1 MYLINGKEVKKE
13 EFNIPVENLAIWRG
27 DGIFEAIAIHKGYL
41 FGLDKHLERFA
52 KSAEKMFF
60 EDIDFEKIKENLT
73 SIASKYDDGYMRVI
87 IGRGTDKDKSDVYI
101 FYQNL
106 INFPESFSL
115 QSQKAHWQSG
125 GDFSLDEVENIG
137 SKTISY
143 AMNLNQTRLAQKN
156 GFTDS
161 LLLNKDG
168 IVLEGPTFCVSWIVD
183 EQIYVPTLDLGILDS
198 ITRRTLIDIAK
209 EADLDL
215 KIENI
220 HINDIYNVDTVFALS
235 TAKHGI
241 FVSKIDDQAYT
252 EDPLLKLIRKSF
264 SDFIEKERQLK
275 KIT

>member
-1 MYLINGKEVKKE
+1 MYLINGIEVKKE

-27 DGIFEAIAIHKGYL
+27 DGIFEAIAIHNGYL
-41 FGLDKHLERFA
+41 FAIDKHMERFA

-60 EDIDFEKIKENLT
+60 DDIDFTKIKEDLI
-73 SIASKYDDGYMRVI
+73 SIASKFDNGYMRVI

-101 FYQNL
+101 FYQDL

-143 AMNLNQTRLAQKN
+143 AMNINQTRLAQN
-156 GFTDS
+156 SGFTDS

-168 IVLEGPTFCVSWIVD
+168 IVLEGPTFCVSWIID
-183 EQIYVPTLDLGILDS
+183 NKIYVPSLDLGILDS

-209 EADLDL
+209 EAGLDL

-220 HINDIYNVDTVFALS
+220 HINDIYKVDTVFALS

-241 FVSKIDDQAYT
+241 FVSQIDDQTYT
-252 EDPLLKLIRKSF
+252 EDPLLEIIRQSF
-264 SDFIEKERQLK
+264 TDFIEKERQLNK
-275 KIT
+275 

>member
-1 MYLINGKEVKKE
+1 MYLINGIEVKKE

-27 DGIFEAIAIHKGYL
+27 DGIFEAIAIHNGYL
-41 FGLDKHLERFA
+41 FAIDKHMERFA

-60 EDIDFEKIKENLT
+60 DDIDFTKIKEDLI
-73 SIASKYDDGYMRVI
+73 SIASKFDNGYMRVI

-101 FYQNL
+101 FYQDL

-143 AMNLNQTRLAQKN
+143 AMNINQTRLAQKS
-156 GFTDS
+156 GYTDS

-168 IVLEGPTFCVSWIVD
+168 IVLEGPTFCVGWIID
-183 EQIYVPTLDLGILDS
+183 NKIYVPSLDLGILDS

-209 EADLDL
+209 EAGLDL
-215 KIENI
+215 KVENI

-241 FVSKIDDQAYT
+241 FVSQIDDQTYT
-252 EDPLLKLIRKSF
+252 EDPLLEIIRQSF
-264 SDFIEKERQLK
+264 TDFIEKERQLNK
-275 KIT
+275 

>member
-13 EFNIPVENLAIWRG
+13 DFNIPVENLAIWRG
-27 DGIFEAIAIHKGYL
+27 DGIFEAIAIHNGYL
-41 FGLDKHLERFA
+41 FAIDKHMDRFA

-60 EDIDFEKIKENLT
+60 DDIDFTKIKEDLI
-73 SIASKYDDGYMRVI
+73 SIASKFDNGYMRVI

-101 FYQNL
+101 FYQDL

-143 AMNLNQTRLAQKN
+143 AMNINQTRLAQKS
-156 GFTDS
+156 GYTDS

-168 IVLEGPTFCVSWIVD
+168 IVLEGPTFCVSWIID
-183 EQIYVPTLDLGILDS
+183 NKIYVPSLDLGILDS

-209 EADLDL
+209 EAGLDL

-241 FVSKIDDQAYT
+241 FVSQIDDQTYT
-252 EDPLLKLIRKSF
+252 EDPLLEIIRQSF
-264 SDFIEKERQLK
+264 TDFIEKETQLNK
-275 KIT
+275 

>member
-13 EFNIPVENLAIWRG
+13 DFNIPVENLAIWRG
-27 DGIFEAIAIHKGYL
+27 DGIFEAIAIHNGYL
-41 FGLDKHLERFA
+41 FAIDKHMERFA
-52 KSAEKMFF
+52 MSAEKMFF
-60 EDIDFEKIKENLT
+60 DDIDFTKIKEDLI
-73 SIASKYDDGYMRVI
+73 SIASKFDNGYMRVI

-101 FYQNL
+101 FYQDL

-143 AMNLNQTRLAQKN
+143 AMNINQTRLAQKS
-156 GFTDS
+156 GYTDS

-168 IVLEGPTFCVSWIVD
+168 IVLEGPTFCVSWIID
-183 EQIYVPTLDLGILDS
+183 NKIYVPSLDLGILDS

-209 EADLDL
+209 EAGLDL
-215 KIENI
+215 KIGNI

-241 FVSKIDDQAYT
+241 FVSQIDDQTYT
-252 EDPLLKLIRKSF
+252 EDPLLEIIRQSF
-264 SDFIEKERQLK
+264 TDFIEKERQLNK
-275 KIT
+275 

>member
-13 EFNIPVENLAIWRG
+13 DFNIPVENLAIWRG
-27 DGIFEAIAIHKGYL
+27 DGIFEAIAIHNGYL
-41 FGLDKHLERFA
+41 FAIDKHMERFA

-60 EDIDFEKIKENLT
+60 DDIDFKKIKEDLI
-73 SIASKYDDGYMRVI
+73 SIASKFDNGYMRVI

-101 FYQNL
+101 FYQDL

-143 AMNLNQTRLAQKN
+143 AMNINQTRLAQKS
-156 GFTDS
+156 GYTDS

-168 IVLEGPTFCVSWIVD
+168 IVLEGPTFCVSWIID
-183 EQIYVPTLDLGILDS
+183 NKIYVPSLDLGILDS

-209 EADLDL
+209 EAGLDL

-241 FVSKIDDQAYT
+241 FVSQIDDKTYT
-252 EDPLLKLIRKSF
+252 EDPLLEIIRQSF
-264 SDFIEKERQLK
+264 TDFIEKERQLNK
-275 KIT
+275 

>member
-13 EFNIPVENLAIWRG
+13 DFNIPVENLAIWRG
-27 DGIFEAIAIHKGYL
+27 DGIFEAIAIHNGYL
-41 FGLDKHLERFA
+41 FAIDKHMERFA

-60 EDIDFEKIKENLT
+60 DDIDFTKIKEDLI
-73 SIASKYDDGYMRVI
+73 SIASKFDNGYMRVI

-101 FYQNL
+101 FYQDL

-143 AMNLNQTRLAQKN
+143 AMNINQTRLAQKS
-156 GFTDS
+156 GYTDS

-168 IVLEGPTFCVSWIVD
+168 IVLEGPTFCVSWIID
-183 EQIYVPTLDLGILDS
+183 NKIYVPSLDLGILDS

-209 EADLDL
+209 EAGLDL

-220 HINDIYNVDTVFALS
+220 HITDIYNVDTVFALS

-241 FVSKIDDQAYT
+241 FVSQIDDQTYT
-252 EDPLLKLIRKSF
+252 EDPLLEIIRQSF
-264 SDFIEKERQLK
+264 TDFIEKERQLNK
-275 KIT
+275 

>member
-27 DGIFEAIAIHKGYL
+27 DGIFEAIAIHNGYL
-41 FGLDKHLERFA
+41 FAIDKHMERFA

-60 EDIDFEKIKENLT
+60 DDIDFKKIKEDLI
-73 SIASKYDDGYMRVI
+73 SIASKFDNGYMRVI

-101 FYQNL
+101 FYQDL

-143 AMNLNQTRLAQKN
+143 AMNINQTRLAQKS
-156 GFTDS
+156 GYTDS

-168 IVLEGPTFCVSWIVD
+168 IVLEGPTFCVSWITD
-183 EQIYVPTLDLGILDS
+183 NKIYVPSLDLGILDS

-209 EADLDL
+209 EAGLDL

-241 FVSKIDDQAYT
+241 FVSQIDDQTYT
-252 EDPLLKLIRKSF
+252 EDPLLEIIRQSF
-264 SDFIEKERQLK
+264 IDFIEKERHLNN
-275 KIT
+275 

>member
-13 EFNIPVENLAIWRG
+13 DFNIPVENLAIWRG
-27 DGIFEAIAIHKGYL
+27 DGIFEAIAIHNGYL
-41 FGLDKHLERFA
+41 FAIDKHMERFA

-60 EDIDFEKIKENLT
+60 DDIDFTKIKEDLI
-73 SIASKYDDGYMRVI
+73 SIASKFDNGYMRVI

-101 FYQNL
+101 FYQDL

-143 AMNLNQTRLAQKN
+143 AMNINQTRLAQKS
-156 GFTDS
+156 GYTDS

-168 IVLEGPTFCVSWIVD
+168 IVLEGPTFCVSWIID
-183 EQIYVPTLDLGILDS
+183 NKIYVPSLDLGILDS

-209 EADLDL
+209 EAGLDL
-215 KIENI
+215 KVENI

-241 FVSKIDDQAYT
+241 FVSQIDDQTYT
-252 EDPLLKLIRKSF
+252 EDPLLEIIRQSF

-275 KIT
+275 K

>member
-13 EFNIPVENLAIWRG
+13 DFNIPVENLAIWRG
-27 DGIFEAIAIHKGYL
+27 DGIFEAVAIHNGYL
-41 FGLDKHLERFA
+41 FAIDKHMERFA

-60 EDIDFEKIKENLT
+60 DDIDFTKIKEDLI
-73 SIASKYDDGYMRVI
+73 SIASKFDNGYMRVI
-87 IGRGTDKDKSDVYI
+87 IGRGTDNDKSDVYI
-101 FYQNL
+101 FYQGL

-143 AMNLNQTRLAQKN
+143 AMNINQTRLAQKS
-156 GFTDS
+156 GYTDS

-168 IVLEGPTFCVSWIVD
+168 IVLEGPTFCVSWIID
-183 EQIYVPTLDLGILDS
+183 NKIYVPSLDLGILDS

-209 EADLDL
+209 EAGLDL

-241 FVSKIDDQAYT
+241 FVSQIDDQTYT
-252 EDPLLKLIRKSF
+252 EDPLLEIIRQSF
-264 SDFIEKERQLK
+264 TDFIEKERQLNK
-275 KIT
+275 

>member
-1 MYLINGKEVKKE
+1 MYLINGIEVKKE

-27 DGIFEAIAIHKGYL
+27 DGIFEAIAIHNGYL
-41 FGLDKHLERFA
+41 FAIDKHMERFA

-60 EDIDFEKIKENLT
+60 DDIDFTKIKEDLI
-73 SIASKYDDGYMRVI
+73 SIASKFDNGYMRVI

-101 FYQNL
+101 FYQDL

-143 AMNLNQTRLAQKN
+143 AMNINQTRLAQKS
-156 GFTDS
+156 GYTDS

-168 IVLEGPTFCVSWIVD
+168 IVLEGPTFCVSWIID
-183 EQIYVPTLDLGILDS
+183 NKIYVPSLDLGILDS

-209 EADLDL
+209 EAGLDL

-220 HINDIYNVDTVFALS
+220 HINDIYYVDTVFALS

-241 FVSKIDDQAYT
+241 FVSQIDDQTYT
-252 EDPLLKLIRKSF
+252 EDPLLEIIRQSF
-264 SDFIEKERQLK
+264 TDFIEKERQLNK
-275 KIT
+275 

>member
-13 EFNIPVENLAIWRG
+13 DFNIPVENLAIWRG
-27 DGIFEAIAIHKGYL
+27 DGIFEAVAIHNGYL
-41 FGLDKHLERFA
+41 FAIDKHMERFA

-60 EDIDFEKIKENLT
+60 DDIDFTKIKEDLI
-73 SIASKYDDGYMRVI
+73 SIASKFDNGYMRVI

-101 FYQNL
+101 FYQDL

-143 AMNLNQTRLAQKN
+143 AMNINQTRLAQKS
-156 GFTDS
+156 GYTDS

-168 IVLEGPTFCVSWIVD
+168 IVLEGPTFCVSWIID
-183 EQIYVPTLDLGILDS
+183 NKIYVPSLDLGILDS

-209 EADLDL
+209 EAGLDL
-215 KIENI
+215 KVENI

-241 FVSKIDDQAYT
+241 FVSQIDDQTYT
-252 EDPLLKLIRKSF
+252 EDPLLEIIRQSF

-275 KIT
+275 K

>member
-13 EFNIPVENLAIWRG
+13 DFNIPVENLAIWRG
-27 DGIFEAIAIHKGYL
+27 DGIFEAIAIHNGYL
-41 FGLDKHLERFA
+41 FAIDKHMERFA

-60 EDIDFEKIKENLT
+60 DDIDFTKIKEDLI
-73 SIASKYDDGYMRVI
+73 SIASKFDNGYMRVI

-101 FYQNL
+101 FYQDL

-143 AMNLNQTRLAQKN
+143 AMNINQTRLAQKS
-156 GFTDS
+156 GYTDS

-168 IVLEGPTFCVSWIVD
+168 IVLEGPTFCVSWIID
-183 EQIYVPTLDLGILDS
+183 NKIYVPSLDLGILDS

-209 EADLDL
+209 EAGLDL
-215 KIENI
+215 KVENI

-241 FVSKIDDQAYT
+241 FVSQIDDQTYT
-252 EDPLLKLIRKSF
+252 EDPLLEIIRQSF
-264 SDFIEKERQLK
+264 TDFIEKERQLK
-275 KIT
+275 K

>member
-1 MYLINGKEVKKE
+1 MYLINGQEVKKE

-27 DGIFEAIAIHKGYL
+27 DGIFEAIAIHNGYL
-41 FGLDKHLERFA
+41 FAIDKHMERFA

-60 EDIDFEKIKENLT
+60 DDIDFKKIKKDLT
-73 SIASKYDDGYMRVI
+73 SIASKFDNGYMRVI
-87 IGRGTDKDKSDVYI
+87 IGRGTDKDKSDIYI
-101 FYQNL
+101 FYQDL

-143 AMNLNQTRLAQKN
+143 AMNINQTRLAQKS
-156 GFTDS
+156 GYTDS

-168 IVLEGPTFCVSWIVD
+168 IVLEGPTFCVSWIINNK
-183 EQIYVPTLDLGILDS
+183 IYVPSLDLGILDS

-209 EADLDL
+209 EAGLDL

-241 FVSKIDDQAYT
+241 FVSQIDDQTYT
-252 EDPLLKLIRKSF
+252 EDPLLEIIRQSF
-264 SDFIEKERQLK
+264 TDFIEKERQLNK
-275 KIT
+275 

>member
-13 EFNIPVENLAIWRG
+13 DFNIPVENLAIWRG
-27 DGIFEAIAIHKGYL
+27 DGIFEAIAIHNGYL
-41 FGLDKHLERFA
+41 FAIDKHMERFA

-60 EDIDFEKIKENLT
+60 DDIDFTKIKEDLI
-73 SIASKYDDGYMRVI
+73 SIASKFDNGYMRVI
-87 IGRGTDKDKSDVYI
+87 IGRGTDKDKSDIYI
-101 FYQNL
+101 FYQDL

-143 AMNLNQTRLAQKN
+143 AMNINQTRLAQKS
-156 GFTDS
+156 GYTDS

-168 IVLEGPTFCVSWIVD
+168 IVLEGPTFCVSWIID
-183 EQIYVPTLDLGILDS
+183 NKIYVPSLDLGILDS

-209 EADLDL
+209 EAGLDL

-220 HINDIYNVDTVFALS
+220 HIDDIYNVDTVFALS

-241 FVSKIDDQAYT
+241 FVSKIDDKTYT
-252 EDPLLKLIRKSF
+252 EDPLLEIIRQSF
-264 SDFIEKERQLK
+264 TDFIEKERQLNK
-275 KIT
+275 

>member
-1 MYLINGKEVKKE
+1 M
-13 EFNIPVENLAIWRG
+13 ENLAIWRG
-27 DGIFEAIAIHKGYL
+27 DGIFEAIAIHNGYL
-41 FGLDKHLERFA
+41 FAIDKHMERFA

-60 EDIDFEKIKENLT
+60 DDIDFIKIKEDLI
-73 SIASKYDDGYMRVI
+73 SIASKFDNGYMRVI

-101 FYQNL
+101 FYQDL

-143 AMNLNQTRLAQKN
+143 AMNINQTRLAQKS
-156 GFTDS
+156 GYTDS

-168 IVLEGPTFCVSWIVD
+168 IVLEGPTFCVSWIID
-183 EQIYVPTLDLGILDS
+183 NKIYVPSLDLGILDS

-209 EADLDL
+209 EAGLDL

-241 FVSKIDDQAYT
+241 FVSQIDDQTYT
-252 EDPLLKLIRKSF
+252 EDPLLEIIRQSF
-264 SDFIEKERQLK
+264 TDFIEKERQLNK
-275 KIT
+275 

>member
-13 EFNIPVENLAIWRG
+13 DFNIPVENLAIWRG
-27 DGIFEAIAIHKGYL
+27 DGIFEAIAIHNGYL
-41 FGLDKHLERFA
+41 FAIDKHMERFA

-60 EDIDFEKIKENLT
+60 DDIDFTKIKEDLI
-73 SIASKYDDGYMRVI
+73 SIASKFDNGYMRVI

-101 FYQNL
+101 FYQDL

-143 AMNLNQTRLAQKN
+143 AMNINQTRLAQKS
-156 GFTDS
+156 GYTDS

-168 IVLEGPTFCVSWIVD
+168 IVLEGPTFCVSWIID
-183 EQIYVPTLDLGILDS
+183 NKIYVPSLDLGILDS

-209 EADLDL
+209 EAGLDL
-215 KIENI
+215 KIGNI
-220 HINDIYNVDTVFALS
+220 HNNDIYNVDTVFALS

-241 FVSKIDDQAYT
+241 FVSQIDDQTYT
-252 EDPLLKLIRKSF
+252 EDPLLEIIRQSF
-264 SDFIEKERQLK
+264 TDFIEKERQLNK
-275 KIT
+275 

>member
-13 EFNIPVENLAIWRG
+13 DFNIPVENLAIWRG
-27 DGIFEAIAIHKGYL
+27 DGIFEAIAIHNGYL
-41 FGLDKHLERFA
+41 FAIDKHMERFA

-60 EDIDFEKIKENLT
+60 DDIDFTKIKEDLI
-73 SIASKYDDGYMRVI
+73 SIASKFDNGYMRVI

-101 FYQNL
+101 FYQDL

-143 AMNLNQTRLAQKN
+143 AMNINQTRLAQKS
-156 GFTDS
+156 GYTDS

-168 IVLEGPTFCVSWIVD
+168 IVLEGPTFCVSWIID
-183 EQIYVPTLDLGILDS
+183 NKIYVPSLDLGILDS

-209 EADLDL
+209 EAGLDL
-215 KIENI
+215 KIGNI

-241 FVSKIDDQAYT
+241 FVSQIDDQIYT
-252 EDPLLKLIRKSF
+252 EDPLLEIIRQSF
-264 SDFIEKERQLK
+264 TDFIEKERQLNK
-275 KIT
+275 

>member
-1 MYLINGKEVKKE
+1 MYLINGIEVKKE

-27 DGIFEAIAIHKGYL
+27 DGIFEAIAIHNGYL
-41 FGLDKHLERFA
+41 FAIDKHMERFA

-60 EDIDFEKIKENLT
+60 DDIDFTKIKEDLI
-73 SIASKYDDGYMRVI
+73 SIASKFDNGYMRVI

-101 FYQNL
+101 FYQDL

-143 AMNLNQTRLAQKN
+143 AMNINQTRLAQKS
-156 GFTDS
+156 GYTDS

-168 IVLEGPTFCVSWIVD
+168 IVLEGPTFCVSWIID
-183 EQIYVPTLDLGILDS
+183 NKIYVPSLDLGILDS

-209 EADLDL
+209 EAGLDL

-241 FVSKIDDQAYT
+241 FVSQIDDQTYT
-252 EDPLLKLIRKSF
+252 EDPLLEIIRQSF
-264 SDFIEKERQLK
+264 SDFIEKERQLNK
-275 KIT
+275 

>member
-27 DGIFEAIAIHKGYL
+27 DGIFEAIAIHNGYL
-41 FGLDKHLERFA
+41 FAIDKHMERFA

-60 EDIDFEKIKENLT
+60 DDIDFKKIKEDLI
-73 SIASKYDDGYMRVI
+73 SIASKFDNGYMRVI

-101 FYQNL
+101 FYQDL

-143 AMNLNQTRLAQKN
+143 AMNINQTRLAQKS
-156 GFTDS
+156 GYTDS

-168 IVLEGPTFCVSWIVD
+168 IVLEGPTFCVSWIID
-183 EQIYVPTLDLGILDS
+183 NKIYVPSLDLGILDS

-209 EADLDL
+209 EAGLDL
-215 KIENI
+215 KVENI

-241 FVSKIDDQAYT
+241 FVSQIDDQTYT
-252 EDPLLKLIRKSF
+252 EDPLLEIIRQSF
-264 SDFIEKERQLK
+264 TDFIEKERQLNK
-275 KIT
+275 

>member
-13 EFNIPVENLAIWRG
+13 DFNIPVENLAIWRG
-27 DGIFEAIAIHKGYL
+27 DGIFEAIAIHNGYL
-41 FGLDKHLERFA
+41 FAIDKHMERFA

-60 EDIDFEKIKENLT
+60 DDIDFKKIKEDLI
-73 SIASKYDDGYMRVI
+73 SIASKFDNGYMRVI

-101 FYQNL
+101 FYQDL

-143 AMNLNQTRLAQKN
+143 AMNINQTRLAQKS
-156 GFTDS
+156 GYTDS

-168 IVLEGPTFCVSWIVD
+168 IVLEGPTFCVSWIID
-183 EQIYVPTLDLGILDS
+183 NKIYVPSLDLGILDS

-209 EADLDL
+209 EAGLDL
-215 KIENI
+215 KVENI

-241 FVSKIDDQAYT
+241 FVSQIDDQTYT
-252 EDPLLKLIRKSF
+252 EDPLLEIIRQSF
-264 SDFIEKERQLK
+264 SDFIEKERQLNK
-275 KIT
+275 

>member
-27 DGIFEAIAIHKGYL
+27 DGIFEAIAIHNGYL
-41 FGLDKHLERFA
+41 FAIDKHMERFA
-52 KSAEKMFF
+52 KSAKKMFF
-60 EDIDFEKIKENLT
+60 DDIDFTKIKEDLI
-73 SIASKYDDGYMRVI
+73 SIASKFDNGYMRVI

-101 FYQNL
+101 FYQDL

-143 AMNLNQTRLAQKN
+143 AMNINQTRLAQKS
-156 GFTDS
+156 GYTDS

-168 IVLEGPTFCVSWIVD
+168 IVLEGPTFCVSWIID
-183 EQIYVPTLDLGILDS
+183 NKIYVPSLDLGILDS

-209 EADLDL
+209 EAGLDL
-215 KIENI
+215 KVENI

-241 FVSKIDDQAYT
+241 FVSQIDDQTYT
-252 EDPLLKLIRKSF
+252 EDPLLEIIRQSF
-264 SDFIEKERQLK
+264 TDFIEKERQLNK
-275 KIT
+275 

>member
-13 EFNIPVENLAIWRG
+13 DFNIPVENLAIWRG
-27 DGIFEAIAIHKGYL
+27 DGIFEAIAIHNGYL
-41 FGLDKHLERFA
+41 FAIDKHMERFA

-60 EDIDFEKIKENLT
+60 DDIDFTKIKEDLIST
-73 SIASKYDDGYMRVI
+73 ASKFDNGYMRVI

-101 FYQNL
+101 FYQDL

-143 AMNLNQTRLAQKN
+143 AMNINQTRLAQKS
-156 GFTDS
+156 GYTDS

-168 IVLEGPTFCVSWIVD
+168 IVLEGPTFCVSWIID
-183 EQIYVPTLDLGILDS
+183 NKIYVPSLDLGISDS

-209 EADLDL
+209 EAGLDL
-215 KIENI
+215 KVENI

-241 FVSKIDDQAYT
+241 FVSQIDDQTYT
-252 EDPLLKLIRKSF
+252 EDPLLEIIRQSF
-264 SDFIEKERQLK
+264 SDFIEKERQLNK
-275 KIT
+275 

>member
-27 DGIFEAIAIHKGYL
+27 DGIFEAIAIHNGYL
-41 FGLDKHLERFA
+41 FAIDKHMERFA

-60 EDIDFEKIKENLT
+60 DDIDFTKIKEDLI
-73 SIASKYDDGYMRVI
+73 SIASKFDNGYMRVI

-101 FYQNL
+101 FYQDL
-106 INFPESFSL
+106 SNFPESFSL

-143 AMNLNQTRLAQKN
+143 AMNINQTRLAQKS
-156 GFTDS
+156 GYTDS

-168 IVLEGPTFCVSWIVD
+168 IVLEGPTFCVSWIID
-183 EQIYVPTLDLGILDS
+183 NKIYVPSLDLGILDS

-209 EADLDL
+209 EAGLDL

-241 FVSKIDDQAYT
+241 FVSQIDDQTYT
-252 EDPLLKLIRKSF
+252 EDPLLEIIRQSF
-264 SDFIEKERQLK
+264 TDFIEKERQLNK
-275 KIT
+275 

>member
-13 EFNIPVENLAIWRG
+13 DFNIPVENLAIWRG
-27 DGIFEAIAIHKGYL
+27 DGIFEAIAIHNGYL
-41 FGLDKHLERFA
+41 FAIDKHMERFA

-60 EDIDFEKIKENLT
+60 DDIDFTKIKEDLI
-73 SIASKYDDGYMRVI
+73 SIASKFDNGYMRVI

-101 FYQNL
+101 FYQDL

-143 AMNLNQTRLAQKN
+143 AMNINQTRLAQKS
-156 GFTDS
+156 GYTDS

-168 IVLEGPTFCVSWIVD
+168 IVLEGPTFCVSWIID
-183 EQIYVPTLDLGILDS
+183 NKIYVPSLDLGILDS

-209 EADLDL
+209 EAGLDL

-241 FVSKIDDQAYT
+241 FVSQIDDKTYT
-252 EDPLLKLIRKSF
+252 EDPLLEIIRQSF
-264 SDFIEKERQLK
+264 TDFIEKERQLNK
-275 KIT
+275 

>member
-13 EFNIPVENLAIWRG
+13 DFNIPVENLAIWRG
-27 DGIFEAIAIHKGYL
+27 DGIFEAIAIHNGYL
-41 FGLDKHLERFA
+41 FAIDKHMERFA

-60 EDIDFEKIKENLT
+60 DDIDFTKIKEDLI
-73 SIASKYDDGYMRVI
+73 SIASKFDNGYMRVI

-101 FYQNL
+101 FYQDL

-143 AMNLNQTRLAQKN
+143 AMNINQTRLAQKS
-156 GFTDS
+156 GYTDS

-168 IVLEGPTFCVSWIVD
+168 IVLEGPTFCVSWIID
-183 EQIYVPTLDLGILDS
+183 NKIYVPSLDLGILDS
-198 ITRRTLIDIAK
+198 ITRRTLINIAK
-209 EADLDL
+209 EAGLDL

-241 FVSKIDDQAYT
+241 FVSQIDDQIYT
-252 EDPLLKLIRKSF
+252 EDPLLEIIRQSF
-264 SDFIEKERQLK
+264 TDFIEKERQLNK
-275 KIT
+275 

>member
-27 DGIFEAIAIHKGYL
+27 DGIFEAIAIHNGYL
-41 FGLDKHLERFA
+41 FAIDKHMERFA

-60 EDIDFEKIKENLT
+60 DDIDFKKIKEDLI
-73 SIASKYDDGYMRVI
+73 SIASKFDNGYMRVI

-101 FYQNL
+101 FYQDL

-143 AMNLNQTRLAQKN
+143 AMNINQTRLAQKS
-156 GFTDS
+156 GYTDS

-168 IVLEGPTFCVSWIVD
+168 IVLEGPTFCVSWIID
-183 EQIYVPTLDLGILDS
+183 NKIYVPSLDLGILDS

-209 EADLDL
+209 EAGLDL

-241 FVSKIDDQAYT
+241 FVSQIDDKTYT
-252 EDPLLKLIRKSF
+252 EDPLLKTIRQSF
-264 SDFIEKERQLK
+264 TDFIEKERQLNK
-275 KIT
+275 

>member
-27 DGIFEAIAIHKGYL
+27 DGIFEAIAIHNGYL
-41 FGLDKHLERFA
+41 FAIDKHMERFA

-60 EDIDFEKIKENLT
+60 DDIDFTKIKEDLI
-73 SIASKYDDGYMRVI
+73 SIASKFDNGYMRVI

-101 FYQNL
+101 FYQDL

-143 AMNLNQTRLAQKN
+143 AMNINQTRLAQKS
-156 GFTDS
+156 GYTDS

-168 IVLEGPTFCVSWIVD
+168 IVLEGPTFCVSWIID
-183 EQIYVPTLDLGILDS
+183 NKIYVPSLDLGILDS

-209 EADLDL
+209 EAGLDL

-241 FVSKIDDQAYT
+241 FVSQIDDQTYT
-252 EDPLLKLIRKSF
+252 EDPLLEIIRQSF
-264 SDFIEKERQLK
+264 TDFIEKERQLK
-275 KIT
+275 K

>member
-27 DGIFEAIAIHKGYL
+27 DGIFEAIAIHNGYL
-41 FGLDKHLERFA
+41 FAIDKHMERFA

-60 EDIDFEKIKENLT
+60 DDIDFTKIKEDLI
-73 SIASKYDDGYMRVI
+73 SIASKFDNGYMRVI

-101 FYQNL
+101 FYQDL

-143 AMNLNQTRLAQKN
+143 AMNINQTRLAQKS
-156 GFTDS
+156 GYTDS

-168 IVLEGPTFCVSWIVD
+168 IVLEGPTFCVSWIID
-183 EQIYVPTLDLGILDS
+183 NKIYVPSLDLGILDS

-209 EADLDL
+209 EAGLDL
-215 KIENI
+215 KVENI

-241 FVSKIDDQAYT
+241 FVSQIDDQTYT
-252 EDPLLKLIRKSF
+252 EDPLLEIIRQSF
-264 SDFIEKERQLK
+264 TDFIEKERQLK
-275 KIT
+275 K

>member
-27 DGIFEAIAIHKGYL
+27 DGIFEAIAIHNGYL
-41 FGLDKHLERFA
+41 FAIDKHMERFA

-60 EDIDFEKIKENLT
+60 DDIDFKKIKEDLI
-73 SIASKYDDGYMRVI
+73 SIASKFDNGYMRVI

-101 FYQNL
+101 FYQDL

-143 AMNLNQTRLAQKN
+143 AMNINQTRLAQKS
-156 GFTDS
+156 GYTDS

-168 IVLEGPTFCVSWIVD
+168 IVLEGPTFCVSWIID
-183 EQIYVPTLDLGILDS
+183 NKIYVPSLDLGILDS

-209 EADLDL
+209 EAGLDL

-241 FVSKIDDQAYT
+241 FVSQIDDQTYT
-252 EDPLLKLIRKSF
+252 EDPLLEIIRKSF
-264 SDFIEKERQLK
+264 IDFIEKERQLNK
-275 KIT
+275 

>member
-27 DGIFEAIAIHKGYL
+27 DGIFEAIAIHNGYL
-41 FGLDKHLERFA
+41 FAIDKHMERFA

-60 EDIDFEKIKENLT
+60 DDIDFTKIKEDLI
-73 SIASKYDDGYMRVI
+73 SIASKFDNGYMRVI
-87 IGRGTDKDKSDVYI
+87 IGRGIDKDKSDVYI
-101 FYQNL
+101 FYQDL

-143 AMNLNQTRLAQKN
+143 AMNINQTRLAQKS
-156 GFTDS
+156 GYTDS

-168 IVLEGPTFCVSWIVD
+168 IVLEGPTFCVSWIID
-183 EQIYVPTLDLGILDS
+183 NKIYVPSLDLGILDS

-209 EADLDL
+209 EAGLDL

-220 HINDIYNVDTVFALS
+220 HINEIYNVDTVFALS

-241 FVSKIDDQAYT
+241 FVSQIDDQTYT
-252 EDPLLKLIRKSF
+252 EDPLLEIIRQSF
-264 SDFIEKERQLK
+264 TDFIEKERQLNK
-275 KIT
+275 

>member
-27 DGIFEAIAIHKGYL
+27 DGIFEAIAIHNGYL
-41 FGLDKHLERFA
+41 FAIDKHMERFA

-60 EDIDFEKIKENLT
+60 DDIDFKKIKGDLI
-73 SIASKYDDGYMRVI
+73 SIASKFDNGYMRVI

-101 FYQNL
+101 FYQDL

-143 AMNLNQTRLAQKN
+143 AMNINQTRLAQKS
-156 GFTDS
+156 GYTDS

-168 IVLEGPTFCVSWIVD
+168 IVLEGPTFCVSWIID
-183 EQIYVPTLDLGILDS
+183 NKIYVPSLDLGILDS

-209 EADLDL
+209 EAGLDL

-241 FVSKIDDQAYT
+241 FVSQIDDQTYT
-252 EDPLLKLIRKSF
+252 EDPLLEIIRQSF
-264 SDFIEKERQLK
+264 TDFIEKERQLNK
-275 KIT
+275 

>member
-27 DGIFEAIAIHKGYL
+27 DGIFEAIAIHNGYL
-41 FGLDKHLERFA
+41 FAIDKHMERFA

-60 EDIDFEKIKENLT
+60 DDIDFKKIKEDLI
-73 SIASKYDDGYMRVI
+73 SIASKFDNGYMRVI

-101 FYQNL
+101 FYQDL

-143 AMNLNQTRLAQKN
+143 AMNINQTRLAQKS
-156 GFTDS
+156 GYTDS

-168 IVLEGPTFCVSWIVD
+168 IVLEGPTFCVSWIID
-183 EQIYVPTLDLGILDS
+183 NKIYVPSLDLGILDS

-209 EADLDL
+209 EAGLDL

-241 FVSKIDDQAYT
+241 FVSQIDDQTYT
-252 EDPLLKLIRKSF
+252 EDPLLKIIRQSF
-264 SDFIEKERQLK
+264 TDFIEKERQLNK
-275 KIT
+275 

>member
-13 EFNIPVENLAIWRG
+13 DFNIPVENLAIWRG
-27 DGIFEAIAIHKGYL
+27 DGIFEAIAIHNGYL
-41 FGLDKHLERFA
+41 FAIDKHMERFA

-60 EDIDFEKIKENLT
+60 DDIDFTKIKEDLI
-73 SIASKYDDGYMRVI
+73 SIASKFDNGYMRVI

-101 FYQNL
+101 FYQDL

-143 AMNLNQTRLAQKN
+143 AMNINQTRLAQKS
-156 GFTDS
+156 GYTDS

-168 IVLEGPTFCVSWIVD
+168 IVLEGPTFCVSWIID
-183 EQIYVPTLDLGILDS
+183 NKIYVPSLDLGILDS

-209 EADLDL
+209 EAGLDL

-241 FVSKIDDQAYT
+241 FVNQIDDQTYT
-252 EDPLLKLIRKSF
+252 GDPLLEIIRQSF
-264 SDFIEKERQLK
+264 TDFIEKERQLNK
-275 KIT
+275 

>member
-13 EFNIPVENLAIWRG
+13 DFNIPVENLAIWRG
-27 DGIFEAIAIHKGYL
+27 DGIFEAVAIHNGYL
-41 FGLDKHLERFA
+41 FAIDKHMERFA
-52 KSAEKMFF
+52 KSAKKMFF
-60 EDIDFEKIKENLT
+60 DDIDFTKIKEDLI
-73 SIASKYDDGYMRVI
+73 SIASKFDNGYMRVI

-101 FYQNL
+101 FYQDL

-143 AMNLNQTRLAQKN
+143 AMNINQTRLAQKS
-156 GFTDS
+156 GYTDS

-168 IVLEGPTFCVSWIVD
+168 IVLEGPTFCVSWIID
-183 EQIYVPTLDLGILDS
+183 NKIYVPSLDLGILDS

-209 EADLDL
+209 EAGLDL

-241 FVSKIDDQAYT
+241 FVSQIDDQTYT
-252 EDPLLKLIRKSF
+252 EDPLLEIIRQSF
-264 SDFIEKERQLK
+264 TDFIEKERQLNK
-275 KIT
+275 

>member
-13 EFNIPVENLAIWRG
+13 DFNIPVENLAIWRG
-27 DGIFEAIAIHKGYL
+27 DGIFEAVAIHNGYL
-41 FGLDKHLERFA
+41 FAIDKHMERFA

-60 EDIDFEKIKENLT
+60 DDIDFKKIKGDLI
-73 SIASKYDDGYMRVI
+73 SIASKFDNGYMRVI

-101 FYQNL
+101 FYQDL

-143 AMNLNQTRLAQKN
+143 AMNINQTRLAQKS
-156 GFTDS
+156 GYTDS

-168 IVLEGPTFCVSWIVD
+168 IVLEGPTFCVSWIID
-183 EQIYVPTLDLGILDS
+183 NKIYVPSLDLGILDS

-209 EADLDL
+209 EVGLDL

-241 FVSKIDDQAYT
+241 FVSQIDDQTYT
-252 EDPLLKLIRKSF
+252 EDPLLEIIRQSF
-264 SDFIEKERQLK
+264 TDFIEKERQLNK
-275 KIT
+275 